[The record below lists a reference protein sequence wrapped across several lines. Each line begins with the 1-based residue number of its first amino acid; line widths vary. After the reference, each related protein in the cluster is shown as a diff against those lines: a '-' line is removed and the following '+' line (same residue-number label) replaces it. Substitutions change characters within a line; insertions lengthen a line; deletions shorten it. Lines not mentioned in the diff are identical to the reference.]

1 MEQNEV
7 ELIDYLK
14 VIWKRKG
21 LIIGGTLVAAATA
34 LVLSLS
40 MPKTYEVSRTL
51 KIGNL
56 PPRIYEGRRIEDSFI
71 EHREAVIG
79 RLKDDRVLKMVM
91 EKVHSELGNME
102 MGGEV
107 SIDTKTNPNVRYI
120 VQSDDPQGATR
131 IADRLAG
138 YIIKVHKPSY
148 GRELQIAKEYEAE
161 LTVTIRKVGAEI
173 QSMRMIL
180 KKVMKAPKI
189 DAPAV
194 ILLTANVED
203 RERSLADLRRELKGS
218 RLSRLRSENT
228 SVIAAGPPPKH
239 PIKPNVKLNVILAG
253 IVGLMI
259 FTFIAFFLEYL
270 VNLRKAEQEK
280 GG

>member
-1 MEQNEV
+1 MEEQEREIEV
-7 ELIDYLK
+7 IDYLN

-21 LIIGGTLVAAATA
+21 LIVGGTLVAAAAA
-34 LVLSLS
+34 LAVSLS

-51 KIGNL
+51 KIGVL
-56 PPRIYEGRRIEDSFI
+56 PGMIIES
-71 EHREAVIG
+71 RESVIG
-79 RLKDDRVLKMVM
+79 RLTDDRVLKMVM

-138 YIIKVHKPSY
+138 YIIKVHKLRY

-180 KKVMKAPKI
+180 KKVMKAPKV

-194 ILLTANVED
+194 ILQANVED
-203 RERSLADLRRELKGS
+203 RERNLADLRRELKES
-218 RLSRLRSENT
+218 RVSRLRSENT
-228 SVIAAGPPPKH
+228 SVIAVGPPPKH
-239 PIKPNVKLNVILAG
+239 PIKPRVKLNVMLAG
-253 IVGLMI
+253 TLGLMM
-259 FTFIAFFLEYL
+259 FTFLAFFLEYFAN
-270 VNLRKAEQEK
+270 VRKAEPER
-280 GG
+280 GEA

>member
-1 MEQNEV
+1 MEEQEV
-7 ELIDYLK
+7 ELIDYLN

-21 LIIGGTLVAAATA
+21 LIIGGTLVAAAAA
-34 LVLSLS
+34 LVVSLL

-51 KIGNL
+51 KIGML
-56 PPRIYEGRRIEDSFI
+56 PGMIIES
-71 EHREAVIG
+71 REAVIG

-91 EKVHSELGNME
+91 EKVHSELANME

-138 YIIKVHKPSY
+138 YIIKVHKPRY

-161 LTVTIRKVGAEI
+161 LTVTIRKVDAEI

-180 KKVMKAPKI
+180 KKVMKAPKV

-194 ILLTANVED
+194 ILLQANVED
-203 RERSLADLRRELKGS
+203 RERNLADLRRELKGS
-218 RLSRLRSENT
+218 RVSRLRSENT
-228 SVIAAGPPPKH
+228 SVIAAGPPPEH
-239 PIKPNVKLNVILAG
+239 PVKPRVKLNVGLG
-253 IVGLMI
+253 GTLGLMM
-259 FTFIAFFLEYL
+259 FTFLAFFLEYL
-270 VNLRKAEQEK
+270 QNVRKGNHQK
-280 GG
+280 

>member
-1 MEQNEV
+1 MEQNEA

-40 MPKTYEVSRTL
+40 TPKTYEVSRTL

-56 PPRIYEGRRIEDSFI
+56 PLQARIYEGRKIEDSFI

-107 SIDTKTNPNVRYI
+107 SIDTKTNPNVRYM

-148 GRELQIAKEYEAE
+148 GRALQIAKEYEAE

-180 KKVMKAPKI
+180 KNVMKAPKV

-194 ILLTANVED
+194 ILLQANAED
-203 RERSLADLRRELKGS
+203 RERNLADIRRELKVS

-228 SVIAAGPPPKH
+228 SVITAGPPPKH
-239 PIKPNVKLNVILAG
+239 PIKPNVKLNVILTG
-253 IVGLMI
+253 TLGLMM
-259 FTFIAFFLEYL
+259 FTFIAFFLEYIE
-270 VNLRKAEQEK
+270 KAK
-280 GG
+280 GKG